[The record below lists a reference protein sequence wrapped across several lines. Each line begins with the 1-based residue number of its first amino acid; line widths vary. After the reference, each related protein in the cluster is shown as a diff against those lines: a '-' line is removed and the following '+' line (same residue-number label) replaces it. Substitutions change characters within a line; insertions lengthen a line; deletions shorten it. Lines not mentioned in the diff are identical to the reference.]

1 MNGGVQG
8 LTVASSFVN
17 YRPCLLAASPNGIN
31 VGPTGV
37 LIQPVGILIQ
47 PKGVNIQP
55 RGINFQPT
63 VSFSLQPCLPENQQ
77 LIMIYMDAQDYN
89 VTVERC
95 CRMELDCKT
104 LECEILSKTQM
115 HVSVTSLNT
124 CCNATELYVF

>member
-1 MNGGVQG
+1 MNGGMQG

-55 RGINFQPT
+55 RGINFQPS
-63 VSFSLQPCLPENQQ
+63 VSASMQPCLLEHQQ
-77 LIMIYMDAQDYN
+77 LIIIYMDAQDYDVN
-89 VTVERC
+89 AHMRC
-95 CRMELDCKT
+95 
-104 LECEILSKTQM
+104 S
-115 HVSVTSLNT
+115 S
-124 CCNATELYVF
+124 

>member
-8 LTVASSFVN
+8 LTVASSFIN

-63 VSFSLQPCLPENQQ
+63 VSASLQPCLLEDQQ
-77 LIMIYMDAQDYN
+77 LIIIHMDAQEYD
-89 VTVERC
+89 VTVHMRC
-95 CRMELDCKT
+95 
-104 LECEILSKTQM
+104 S
-115 HVSVTSLNT
+115 S
-124 CCNATELYVF
+124 

>member
-17 YRPCLLAASPNGIN
+17 YRPCLLATSPNGIN

-63 VSFSLQPCLPENQQ
+63 VSASLQPCLPEDQQ
-77 LIMIYMDAQDYN
+77 LIIVYIVAHTDVQDYD
-89 VTVERC
+89 VTVHMRC
-95 CRMELDCKT
+95 SPWKAAVDMGLDCKT
-104 LECEILSKTQM
+104 
-115 HVSVTSLNT
+115 
-124 CCNATELYVF
+124 